1 MLEVPQRIL
10 DERRISGA
18 EQWDE
23 VWEGV
28 LHMVPPPNVE
38 HQDFEWLLETW
49 LRLHW
54 SPTHPN
60 NRVYHQVALSPD
72 EKWTYNYRTPD
83 IVLFTEEHLR
93 NLRSTYCHGPCT
105 VAVEIRSPNDESYE
119 KLDFYGRLGVPE
131 VWVIDRDTRL
141 PEIHR
146 LANGRYEMESPTV
159 DGWLRSQV
167 VSIMIRHASKSLT
180 LQIAAE
186 VSSRQTI
193 PE

>member
-1 MLEVPQRIL
+1 MLEVPQHIL

-38 HQDFEWLLETW
+38 HQDFEWQLETW

-54 SPTHPN
+54 NPTHRS
-60 NRVYHQVALSPD
+60 NRVFHQVALSPD
-72 EKWTYNYRTPD
+72 EKWIHNYRTPD
-83 IVLFTEEHLR
+83 IVLFTEEHLK
-93 NLRSTYCHGPCT
+93 NLQPTYCSGPCT

-167 VSIMIRHASKSLT
+167 VTIMMRHASKSLT

-186 VSSRQTI
+186 VSSRHTI
-193 PE
+193 P